1 MEEVARARQLA
12 QRLLAESLPRRWA
25 HTQGVAAKARAS
37 AAAVGPDAAL
47 LEAAAWLHD
56 IGYSPDLV
64 VTGFH
69 PLDGA
74 RYLRDMVGADQ
85 RLCRLV
91 ANHSC
96 AVIEARHRGLANQ
109 LTTEFPT
116 DDSIVAQALTYCDMT
131 TSPDG
136 QPVDAT
142 SRLQEIINRYGDG
155 HLVTMS
161 MQEAHPLVRRS
172 VETVE
177 SLLAGHR

>member
-1 MEEVARARQLA
+1 MEEVVWAYQLA
-12 QRLLAESLPRRWA
+12 RHLLAEPLPRRWA
-25 HTQGVAAKARAS
+25 HTQGVAAKARA
-37 AAAVGPDAAL
+37 AATAVGPDAAL

-56 IGYSPDLV
+56 IGYSPQLV

-74 RYLRDMVGADQ
+74 RHLRDVVGAEQ

-96 AVIEARHRGLANQ
+96 AVIEARHRGLADQ
-109 LTTEFPT
+109 LTTEFPA
-116 DDSIVAQALTYCDMT
+116 DDSIVSEALTYCDMT

-136 QPVDAT
+136 QPVDAAT
-142 SRLQEIINRYGDG
+142 RLQEIISRYGDG

-161 MQEAHPLVRRS
+161 MREAHPLVRRS